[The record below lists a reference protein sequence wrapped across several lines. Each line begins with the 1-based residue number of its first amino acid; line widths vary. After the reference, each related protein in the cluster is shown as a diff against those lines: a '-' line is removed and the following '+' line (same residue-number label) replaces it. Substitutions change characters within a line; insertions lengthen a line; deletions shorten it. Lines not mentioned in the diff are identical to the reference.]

1 MDFSTA
7 RAAGGHLARLLATG
21 AVLALAAC
29 HPPHPHGPAPLHAVS
44 ALDCPPEEGDLKL
57 QGAAT
62 PQQCN
67 YAGGDGA
74 SVTLRLVDLKG
85 GDPRAALADIE
96 QAVNAEAPQAV
107 RSTPTPPNPGA
118 AASGS
123 GDWQDGGARN
133 RADIDL
139 PGLHIHSQGSGRA
152 DVDVGG
158 VHVTARDHGTGHDDA
173 HVVVDGG
180 HGGVT
185 VDAHDGGAQVRIE
198 ESGKGVRLAYFLESE
213 EPGPHGYRV
222 AGYEARGPSGGPIVV
237 AEVLSKDR
245 DDDDLRH
252 DARNLLR
259 HNVGG

>member
-1 MDFSTA
+1 M
-7 RAAGGHLARLLATG
+7 AAG

-29 HPPHPHGPAPLHAVS
+29 TPPHPHSRSPLRTIS
-44 ALDCPPEEGDLKL
+44 ALDCPSEEGDLKL

-62 PQQCN
+62 PRQCA
-67 YAGGDGA
+67 YTADDGA
-74 SVTLRLVDLKG
+74 SVTLQLVDLNG
-85 GDPRAALADIE
+85 GDARAALASVE
-96 QAVNAEAPQAV
+96 QAVNAEAPEAV
-107 RSTPTPPNPGA
+107 RPPPTPSPGDAAA

-123 GDWQDGGARN
+123 GDWDTKN
-133 RADIDL
+133 SHERADIDL

-158 VHVTARDHGTGHDDA
+158 VHVTAHDHGQGHDDA

-185 VDAHDGGAQVRIE
+185 VDAHDGGAQVRIQ

-213 EPGPHGYRV
+213 QPGPHGYRV
-222 AGYEARGPSGGPIVV
+222 AGYEARGPNGGPVVV
-237 AEVLSKDR
+237 AQVLSKER

-252 DARNLLR
+252 DARALLR
-259 HNVGG
+259 RNVGG